1 MRCFIQPGKWA
12 DPTVVLD
19 AEESHHALGVLKARE
34 GQAIDVFNGCG
45 GKGRATISAIRK
57 NTVTLAIDRRT
68 ADEPRTPSITLI
80 QAVPREQKMDFAIQK
95 AVELE
100 ASAIAPV
107 ITEHCVVRLK
117 PAQAE
122 ERLERWQKIALN
134 AGKQSGCAWLP
145 RIAPVVDLDR
155 YLAARPAF
163 DLLLVGALTGQMRPF
178 KGRCGACRP
187 GRKPSGY
194 SSARKAI
201 SVRASSRPSCPP
213 APSRSPS
220 GPTSSVSKPPPST
233 PSASCAMNSVDAD
246 FILASPRLSYY
257 SAPGSFET

>member
-163 DLLLVGALTGQMRPF
+163 DLLLVGALTGQTRPF
-178 KGRCGACRP
+178 KEALRSLPARP
-187 GRKPSGY
+187 ETVG
-194 SSARKAI
+194 I
-201 SVRASSRPSCPP
+201 FI
-213 APSRSPS
+213 
-220 GPTSSVSKPPPST
+220 GPEG
-233 PSASCAMNSVDAD
+233 D
-246 FILASPRLSYY
+246 FSPRELQAILS
-257 SAPGSFET
+257 AGAVPVTFGPNVLRVETAAIHALSVLRYEFG

>member
-1 MRCFIQPGKWA
+1 MRCFIQPDRWT
-12 DPTVVLD
+12 DPTVALD
-19 AEESHHALGVLKARE
+19 EEESHHALGVLKARE

-45 GKGRATISAIRK
+45 GKGRATITAIRK

-68 ADEPRTPSITLI
+68 ADEPRTPDITLI

-122 ERLERWQKIALN
+122 ERLERWRKIALN

-145 RIAPVVDLDR
+145 RITPVVDLDR

-163 DLLLVGALTGQMRPF
+163 DLLLVGALTGETRPF
-178 KGRCGACRP
+178 KEALRSLPARP
-187 GRKPSGY
+187 KTVG
-194 SSARKAI
+194 I
-201 SVRASSRPSCPP
+201 FI
-213 APSRSPS
+213 
-220 GPTSSVSKPPPST
+220 GPEG
-233 PSASCAMNSVDAD
+233 D
-246 FILASPRLSYY
+246 FSPRELRAILS
-257 SAPGSFET
+257 AGAIPVTFGPNVLRVETAAIYALSVVRYEFG